1 MNKNQWNAFCNFR
14 TEFKNKCQEWQ
25 KDCESLKQL
34 QIQAAK
40 ADTPEYP
47 VENPVV
53 YNTSL
58 DDVFENDEIKL
69 IVIGDN
75 PGKNEQL
82 EKNKKYLVG
91 MAGKI
96 ADGFF
101 KRNPALGV
109 DFRKNV
115 IILNKTP
122 VHSAKTNHLK
132 YLVKNGGNQIE
143 QLILQS
149 QIWMAEKT
157 AQLHKAL
164 VAFAEDKNQFAKTTI
179 VGENYFAPELWLVG
193 YSELKNNGIFMPYK
207 KSFYNSY
214 FENSV
219 TGNFCE
225 AWKNVKVFQH
235 FSMNRFSIDLNEFIS
250 KSEFSSSGGKN
261 NIFQALED
269 LGTLHRN
276 EIFAM

>member
-1 MNKNQWNAFCNFR
+1 MNKNQWNAFCKFR
-14 TEFKNKCQEWQ
+14 TEFKEKCTEWNKFDAILLPLQKEAAQ
-25 KDCESLKQL
+25 KD
-34 QIQAAK
+34 
-40 ADTPEYP
+40 TPAYP

-58 DDVFENDEIKL
+58 DEITENDEIKL

-101 KRNPALGV
+101 KRNPELQI

-122 VHSAKTNHLK
+122 VHTAKTSHLK
-132 YLVKNGGNQIE
+132 YLTKNGTKEIQH
-143 QLILQS
+143 LIQQS

-157 AQLHKAL
+157 AQLHKELLA
-164 VAFAEDKNQFAKTTI
+164 AGMDGIGNTQ
-179 VGENYFAPELWLVG
+179 NPMELWLVG
-193 YSELKNNGIFMPYK
+193 YAELKNNGLYRQN
-207 KSFYNSY
+207 Y
-214 FENSV
+214 
-219 TGNFCE
+219 
-225 AWKNVKVFQH
+225 
-235 FSMNRFSIDLNEFIS
+235 
-250 KSEFSSSGGKN
+250 
-261 NIFQALED
+261 
-269 LGTLHRN
+269 
-276 EIFAM
+276 